1 VIAGWEY
8 GHPRENIVALR
19 EHLVELFA
27 VLDHDRG
34 IERDSISIDECQLID
49 TLPLARQSI
58 QTLYI
63 LYDPCTIPPTKD
75 RMGA

>member
-1 VIAGWEY
+1 MIARWEDR
-8 GHPRENIVALR
+8 HPREHMVALR
-19 EHLVELFA
+19 ERLVELIA
-27 VLDHDRG
+27 VLQHDRG
-34 IERDSISIDECQLID
+34 IERDAISIDECQLID

-63 LYDPCTIPPTKD
+63 LYDPCSIPPTKD